1 MKLDNWMRFTWDV
14 TTLPPL
20 HAALPEHYE
29 ITSATRDDEKEL
41 RRVILSSFTLDP
53 AWNPSIQEVIPTVE
67 SWLDRAFEG
76 NGSSTLLA
84 LRHGLR
90 IIGAAVVC
98 TIEETD
104 NHFSPGPCVLME
116 YRNRG
121 FGTALLLRSL
131 AAVRDS
137 GLQQASA
144 IATEN
149 SPATKFL
156 YTKLASVAA
165 PYVFTP
171 LVVA

>member
-1 MKLDNWMRFTWDV
+1 MKLDNWVRFTWDV

-20 HAALPEHYE
+20 DAALPEHYE
-29 ITSATRDDEKEL
+29 ITSAGAEDEKEL

-53 AWNPSIQEVIPTVE
+53 AWNPSIQEVIPTVD

-76 NGSSTLLA
+76 NTTTLLA

-90 IIGAAVVC
+90 IIGAAVVF
-98 TIEETD
+98 TSEETD

-121 FGTALLLRSL
+121 FGSRLLVRSL
-131 AAVRDS
+131 ATLRES
-137 GLQQASA
+137 GLRKVSA

-156 YTKLASVAA
+156 YTKFASVAA
-165 PYVFTP
+165 PYEFTP
-171 LVVA
+171 LVAA

>member
-1 MKLDNWMRFTWDV
+1 MKLDNWVRYTWDV

-20 HAALPEHYE
+20 DATLPEHYE
-29 ITSATRDDEKEL
+29 ITPASAEDEKEI

-53 AWNPSIQEVIPTVE
+53 AWNPSINEVIPTVE
-67 SWLDRAFEG
+67 SWLERAFGGG
-76 NGSSTLLA
+76 NTTLLA

-90 IIGAAVVC
+90 IIGAAVVF
-98 TIEETD
+98 TGAETD

-121 FGTALLLRSL
+121 FGTHLLVRSL
-131 AAVRDS
+131 TALRES
-137 GLQQASA
+137 GLGQVSA

-156 YTKLASVAA
+156 YTKFASEAT
-165 PYVFTP
+165 PYEFTP
-171 LVVA
+171 LVAA

>member
-20 HAALPEHYE
+20 DATLPEHYE
-29 ITSATRDDEKEL
+29 ITAATSEDEKEL

-53 AWNPSIQEVIPTVE
+53 AWNASIQEVIPTVD

-76 NGSSTLLA
+76 STTTLLA

-90 IIGAAVVC
+90 IIGAAVVF
-98 TIEETD
+98 TSEETD

-121 FGTALLLRSL
+121 FGTCLLVRSL
-131 AAVRDS
+131 AALRDS
-137 GLQQASA
+137 GLKQVSA
-144 IATEN
+144 IATGN
-149 SPATKFL
+149 SPATRFL
-156 YTKLASVAA
+156 YTKFSSVAT
-165 PYVFTP
+165 PFEFTP
-171 LVVA
+171 LVEA